1 MALYNRCELC
11 KITPYDLKQFSV
23 SLQTCDVSVALIGD
37 VINPVVDDTALTS
50 SSIFSAITPARL
62 SRLNTSAENGYAG
75 AWSARFANTAQWIK
89 VDLGGVK
96 TVQQV
101 ITQGRQDFNQW
112 VREYRVSYSL
122 DDVTFVRA
130 RSTSGHVR
138 LFGGNRDRSTRVTST
153 FDAPLVARY
162 VRLHPVRWGGWIS
175 LRWELS
181 GCAYGKRVAYRSGH
195 HIEESC
201 RP

>member
-1 MALYNRCELC
+1 M
-11 KITPYDLKQFSV
+11 

-37 VINPVVDDTALTS
+37 VSNPVVDDTALTS

-175 LRWELS
+175 LRWELT
-181 GCAYGKRVAYRSGH
+181 GCAYGKRDAYRSGH

>member
-62 SRLNTSAENGYAG
+62 SRLNTSGENGYAG

-112 VREYRVSYSL
+112 VLEFMIYYSL
-122 DDVTFVRA
+122 DDVTFAAGRIAVCKFSYALTQQMFVFGVLVTVHRFWF
-130 RSTSGHVR
+130 TSSNLCCVHCDP
-138 LFGGNRDRSTRVTST
+138 FCNANS
-153 FDAPLVARY
+153 
-162 VRLHPVRWGGWIS
+162 
-175 LRWELS
+175 
-181 GCAYGKRVAYRSGH
+181 
-195 HIEESC
+195 
-201 RP
+201 